1 MEVDLILDVKIR
13 RAVRADV
20 EQIVRIGNNGGPN
33 NRPRE
38 LLPEFL
44 PSGYFEAFDRIDR
57 DANQLLMIAEMD
69 GRVIGTFHLTF
80 LTYLVG
86 AGKEDCQVE
95 SVHVAEE
102 WRGKGIGKQMMN
114 WAIDTAKRRGC
125 RRVQL
130 TTDKQRLDAHRFYR
144 GLGFTL
150 SHEGAKLSLLP

>member
-1 MEVDLILDVKIR
+1 MNSDVAIR

-20 EQIVRIGNNGGPN
+20 EQIVRLGNKGGPDN
-33 NRPRE
+33 KPRE
-38 LLPEFL
+38 LLPETL
-44 PSGYFEAFDRIDR
+44 PDGYFEAFDRIDR
-57 DANQLLMIAEMD
+57 DANQLLMIAEMN
-69 GRVIGTFHLTF
+69 GRIIGTFHLTF
-80 LTYLVG
+80 LTYLAG

-130 TTDKQRLDAHRFYR
+130 TTDKQRLDAHRFYL
-144 GLGFTL
+144 GLGFAL
-150 SHEGAKLSLLP
+150 SHEGAKLSLQ